1 MGGERA
7 AYGLGVARFV
17 AVGDSLT
24 EGVGDPHAAYPNGWR
39 GWADLFAA
47 HLARLDPTIEYAN
60 LALRAKRARHVLD
73 EQVGAAAA
81 MDPSIVSL
89 WAGGNDILRPRGSV
103 AEVAEA
109 VDESVDRLAA
119 TGAAVLL
126 FTGFDLADSLLLRH
140 ARRRIHV
147 LGDAIESIARNHD
160 AVVVDVSTYPSWS
173 GRPLFAP
180 DRVHPTT
187 LGHHLLA
194 RRVCDVLGLPP
205 LWVEDE
211 CVAPRAQGRR
221 AGWRDEHQWWWDT
234 VIPQVHRWATKA
246 ASREGALPKWAEL
259 VLPATWSM
267 GSALASEA

>member
-1 MGGERA
+1 M
-7 AYGLGVARFV
+7 ARFV
-17 AVGDSLT
+17 ALGDSLT
-24 EGVGDPHAAYPNGWR
+24 EGVGDAHAGYPNGWR
-39 GWADLFAA
+39 GWADLLAE

-73 EQVGAAAA
+73 EQVGDAVA

-89 WAGGNDILRPRGSV
+89 WAGGNDILLPRGSV
-103 AEVAEA
+103 AEVAGA

-126 FTGFDLADSLLLRH
+126 FTGFELADSVLLRH
-140 ARRRIHV
+140 ARRRV
-147 LGDAIESIARNHD
+147 ALLGAAIESIARNHD
-160 AVVVDVSTYPSWS
+160 AIVIDVSTFASWS
-173 GRPLFAP
+173 GRPLVAP

-211 CVAPRAQGRR
+211 CMRPQVPGRWAR
-221 AGWRDEHQWWWDT
+221 WRDEHEWWWDT
-234 VIPQVHRWATKA
+234 VLPQLHRWATKA
-246 ASREGALPKWAEL
+246 SVKEAALPKWSEL
-259 VLPATWSM
+259 VRPATWTM
-267 GSALASEA
+267 GAALASGS